1 MSAQDNIQTVTDVYA
16 AFNRGARD
24 AMTAALA
31 ENVEFENRAGA
42 GEIPWAGVHH
52 GHSGFMALLDRLEEH
67 LQFDVFEQLN
77 FLASENQVAVVN
89 RMEYSLK
96 KNGQKVSFPKYIQVW
111 TFDAAGKVER
121 EFNSY
126 DPTELLAAWRR

>member
-1 MSAQDNIQTVTDVYA
+1 MSAQDNIQTVKDIYA
-16 AFNRGARD
+16 AFNRDDRN
-24 AMTAALA
+24 AMIAALA
-31 ENVEFENRAGA
+31 ENVEFESSPGA
-42 GEIPWAGVHH
+42 GEIPWAVARH
-52 GHSGFMALLDRLEEH
+52 GHSGIADLLDQIVEH
-67 LQFDVFEQLN
+67 VKMDVFEQLD

>member
-1 MSAQDNIQTVTDVYA
+1 MSAQDNIQTVKDVYA
-16 AFNRGARD
+16 AFNRGDRD

-42 GEIPWAGVHH
+42 GEIPWAGLHH

-77 FLASENQVAVVN
+77 FLASENQVAVVS
-89 RMEYSLK
+89 RMEWTLK
-96 KNGQKVSFPKYIQVW
+96 KNGQKVSYPTFIQLW
-111 TFDAAGKVER
+111 TFDAAGKAER
-121 EFNSY
+121 VFDNH

>member
-1 MSAQDNIQTVTDVYA
+1 MSAQDNIQTVKDVYA
-16 AFNRGARD
+16 AFNRGDRD

-52 GHSGFMALLDRLEEH
+52 GHSGFMAFLDRLEEH
-67 LQFDVFEQLN
+67 LQFDVFEQLD

-89 RMEYSLK
+89 RMEYTLK
-96 KNGQKVSFPKYIQVW
+96 KNGQKVNIPDYIQLLA
-111 TFDAAGKVER
+111 FDATGKMER
-121 EFNSY
+121 AHAVY

>member
-16 AFNRGARD
+16 AFNRGDRD

-42 GEIPWAGVHH
+42 SEIPWAGVHH

-67 LQFDVFEQLN
+67 LQFDVFEQLD
-77 FLASENQVAVVN
+77 FLASDNQVAVVS
-89 RMEYSLK
+89 RMEWTLK
-96 KNGQKVSFPKYIQVW
+96 KNGQKVTIPYYIQLLA
-111 TFDAAGKVER
+111 FDATGKMER
-121 EFNSY
+121 THAVY

>member
-1 MSAQDNIQTVTDVYA
+1 MSAQDNIQTVKDIYA
-16 AFNRGARD
+16 AFNRDDRN
-24 AMTAALA
+24 AMIGALA
-31 ENVEFENRAGA
+31 ENVEFESSPGA
-42 GEIPWAGVHH
+42 GEIPWAAGRH
-52 GHSGFMALLDRLEEH
+52 GHSGLADLLDQIVEH
-67 LQFDVFEQLN
+67 VQMDVFEQLD

-89 RMEYSLK
+89 RMEFSLK

>member
-1 MSAQDNIQTVTDVYA
+1 MSAQDNIQTVKDIYA
-16 AFNRGARD
+16 AFNRDDRN
-24 AMTAALA
+24 AMIAVLA
-31 ENVEFENRAGA
+31 ENVEFESDPGA
-42 GEIPWAGVHH
+42 YEIPWARAQH
-52 GHSGFMALLDRLEEH
+52 GHSGLADLLDQIVEH
-67 LQFDVFEQLN
+67 VQMDVFEQLN

>member
-1 MSAQDNIQTVTDVYA
+1 MSAQDNIQTVKDIYA
-16 AFNRGARD
+16 AFNRDDRN
-24 AMTAALA
+24 AMIAALA

-52 GHSGFMALLDRLEEH
+52 GHSGFMALLGRLEEH
-67 LQFDVFEQLN
+67 LQFDVFEQLD

>member
-1 MSAQDNIQTVTDVYA
+1 MSAQDNIQTVKDIYA
-16 AFNRGARD
+16 AFNRDDRN
-24 AMTAALA
+24 AMIAALA
-31 ENVEFENRAGA
+31 ENVEFESSPGA
-42 GEIPWAGVHH
+42 GEIPWAVARH
-52 GHSGFMALLDRLEEH
+52 GHSGLADLLDQIVEH
-67 LQFDVFEQLN
+67 VQMDVFEQLD

-89 RMEYSLK
+89 RMEFSLK
-96 KNGQKVSFPKYIQVW
+96 KNGQNISFPRYIQVW